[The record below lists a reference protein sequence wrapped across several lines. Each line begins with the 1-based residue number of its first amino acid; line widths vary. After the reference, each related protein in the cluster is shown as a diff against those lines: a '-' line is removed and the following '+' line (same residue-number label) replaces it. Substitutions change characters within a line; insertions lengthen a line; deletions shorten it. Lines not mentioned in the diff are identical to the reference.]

1 VKQNVAVRSAEFVQ
15 GPEVV
20 GCNHDVA
27 VGTIGHFVL
36 LLWRHRIVAP
46 GVGWTR
52 EAFARSLRDREPVG
66 KLIFL
71 TAVESECDVSTP
83 TEVRKGIADLLKAYE
98 DTIACAAIVFE
109 GSGFGMTIVRSVITA
124 IYIASRS
131 RFPNGVFSDVG
142 GAVTWM
148 RSQAER
154 GGISIANAPVEGA
167 FNKLRAL

>member
-1 VKQNVAVRSAEFVQ
+1 MRNVAVRSAEFVQ
-15 GPEVV
+15 GLEVV
-20 GCNHDVA
+20 GCNPDVA
-27 VGTIGHFVL
+27 VATIGQFVL
-36 LLWRHRIVAP
+36 LLWRHQIVAP

-52 EAFARSLRDREPVG
+52 EAFARLLRNREPVG

-71 TAVESECDVSTP
+71 TTVESGCDVSTP
-83 TEVRKGIADLLKAYE
+83 TEVRKGIADLLQTYE
-98 DTIACAAIVFE
+98 DTLACAAIVFE

-131 RFPNGVFSDVG
+131 RFPNSVFSDVG
-142 GAVTWM
+142 SAVSWM
-148 RSQAER
+148 RPHAER